1 MRDYYE
7 ILGVDKSASQNEIK
21 KAYRKVA
28 MKYHPDKN
36 PGDSAA
42 ETKFKDAAEAYSILS
57 DNDKR
62 ARYDQFGHAGV
73 TGNGQGHPGFTD
85 INDIFSNFGD
95 IFESMGMG
103 GFGDFFGSRSGGRQR
118 RTRGSDLKLTLPVTY
133 EEILAGEDKTVK
145 IKRFEV
151 CKDCNGGGSQAGS
164 HPESCEVCGGAGE
177 VRQVQRSFL
186 GQVVKVQP
194 CYNCNGQ
201 GKVIKTPCKN
211 CKGDGRIKVQSS
223 ITVEIPP
230 GVMSGNYLTKRGAGN
245 TGIRGS
251 QAGNLIVVFEEREHP
266 LFVRNG
272 NDILVDSWIDYTVA
286 VFGGSIEVPTLS
298 KKVNLKI
305 PTGIKSGQI
314 LRLRGKGLP
323 ELNSHRIGDL
333 LIRININI
341 PQKISKKAKDL
352 LGQYKSEC
360 YTDAE
365 FKKFQD

>member
-7 ILGVDKSASQNEIK
+7 ILGVEKSASQGEIK
-21 KAYRKVA
+21 TAYRKVA
-28 MKYHPDKN
+28 MKFHPDKN
-36 PGDSAA
+36 PGDKSA
-42 ETKFKDAAEAYSILS
+42 ETKFKNAAEAYSILS
-57 DNDKR
+57 DSDKR

-103 GFGDFFGSRSGGRQR
+103 GFGDIFGGGGRQR
-118 RTRGSDLKLTLPVTY
+118 HSRGSDLKLTLQVTF
-133 EEILAGEDKTVK
+133 EEILAGEEKTVR
-145 IKRFEV
+145 IKRFET
-151 CKDCNGGGSQAGS
+151 CSDCNGSGSESGT
-164 HPESCEVCGGAGE
+164 HPETCEVCGGAGE

-194 CYNCNGQ
+194 CYNCNGL
-201 GKVIKTPCKN
+201 GKVIRTPCKP
-211 CKGDGRIKVQSS
+211 CRGDGRQKMQSS

-245 TGIRGS
+245 AGPRGS
-251 QAGNLIVVFEEREHP
+251 QSGNLIIVFEEIDHQ
-266 LFVRNG
+266 LFIRNG

-298 KKVNLKI
+298 GKVKLKI
-305 PTGIKSGQI
+305 PVGIKSSQI

-333 LIRININI
+333 LIRVNINI
-341 PQKISKKAKDL
+341 PQKINKKAKDL
-352 LGQYKSEC
+352 LEQFKSEC
-360 YTDAE
+360 YSDAE